1 MATKTNSFRSLI
13 AASGQAPV
21 VTEAATEATHVLPA
35 KKSRPVGKRTAPD
48 YVQVGLY
55 LPKQLHRKAKLA
67 LLGEEEERDFSEL
80 VRDLLSEYLQKSG
93 A

>member
-13 AASGQAPV
+13 AASGQGPV
-21 VTEAATEATHVLPA
+21 AEAATTTAPA
-35 KKSRPVGKRTAPD
+35 KETSRPVGKRTAPD

-67 LLGEEEERDFSEL
+67 LLHEGEERDFSEL
-80 VRDLLSEYLQKSG
+80 VRDLLLEHLQKTG

>member
-1 MATKTNSFRSLI
+1 MANKTNSFRSLI

-21 VTEAATEATHVLPA
+21 AEATTEATAVLPA
-35 KKSRPVGKRTAPD
+35 GKSRPVGKRTAPD

-67 LLGEEEERDFSEL
+67 LLDESEERDFSEL
-80 VRDLLSEYLQKSG
+80 VRDLLSEYLHKTG